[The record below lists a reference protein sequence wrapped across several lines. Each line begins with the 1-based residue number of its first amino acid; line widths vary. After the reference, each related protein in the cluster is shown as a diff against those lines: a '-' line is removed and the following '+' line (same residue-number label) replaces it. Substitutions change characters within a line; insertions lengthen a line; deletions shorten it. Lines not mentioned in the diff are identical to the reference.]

1 MSQQNFLAIAI
12 TAVLLGSCSSN
23 DDDGAGISSPNTPMS
38 DFIPAG
44 TVDTA
49 LENFPNALLPRY
61 ALSNDEATAAE
72 IFRRVEFNAAG
83 DVNMSWGVEG
93 ASDDELLELEVRY
106 SAEGE
111 LIESVR
117 NERLTT
123 LPEAITMD
131 LLGRYPDAVID
142 EIERATTAENVV
154 YAILFESM
162 GEELEANYD
171 QNAQFL
177 FLEDVEDRENIPAN
191 ILAVAD
197 AQGITL
203 PDFEFEIITFA
214 DQLLEYAVEYENNDG
229 QSITV
234 AMDSSGN
241 ILRIEHEDSLER
253 LSTSETVAQ
262 ALAQFPTGIEADFTA
277 MFTQVTAAEIFRNSD
292 RTNASAITE
301 TFGIEGVSDDE
312 LLEIEA
318 IYNADVVLLD
328 QAQGMIITTLPQA
341 VDTAFNAQF
350 PNVQIEEIAETTDSE
365 GTSYAVLFI
374 DAADEELEANYTDAG
389 VFTSLED
396 VLEEDEI
403 PAVILTAVGNDRVL
417 LPILEIEQVTAADGS
432 ISYDAEYEN
441 ESGDSISYSLSSDG
455 TVRSIEHETAL

>member
-262 ALAQFPTGIEADFTA
+262 ALAQFPTGIEADFT
-277 MFTQVTAAEIFRNSD
+277 
-292 RTNASAITE
+292 
-301 TFGIEGVSDDE
+301 
-312 LLEIEA
+312 
-318 IYNADVVLLD
+318 
-328 QAQGMIITTLPQA
+328 
-341 VDTAFNAQF
+341 
-350 PNVQIEEIAETTDSE
+350 
-365 GTSYAVLFI
+365 
-374 DAADEELEANYTDAG
+374 
-389 VFTSLED
+389 
-396 VLEEDEI
+396 
-403 PAVILTAVGNDRVL
+403 
-417 LPILEIEQVTAADGS
+417 
-432 ISYDAEYEN
+432 
-441 ESGDSISYSLSSDG
+441 SSH
-455 TVRSIEHETAL
+455 SC